1 MYLFF
6 RGTETKEGIISKE
19 FNLES
24 KNISHVGLGVFINE
38 NLRIFHVINSNKEN
52 HLECS
57 SVFDFFDKKREVTYT
72 AIWKVKGLTDSNL
85 LELTEVI
92 DSYKKKKIKFDFTF
106 SGKEDN
112 KLYCS
117 EFVVEVLKK
126 IDSIK
131 FKFYKN
137 KRKLNGFQS
146 KFLRKD
152 SLEYYPAD
160 VFLKNQYF
168 VKVHESFMD

>member
-1 MYLFF
+1 VYLFF

-24 KNISHVGLGVFINE
+24 KYISHVGLGIFIDG
-38 NLRIFHVINSNKEN
+38 NLKIFHVINSNKEN

-57 SVFDFFDKKREVTYT
+57 SLYNFFDKKKEVTYT
-72 AIWKVKGLTDSNL
+72 AIWKVEDLTDSNL

-92 DSYKKKKIKFDFTF
+92 NSFKKKKIRFDLTF
-106 SGKEDN
+106 SGKDDN

-117 EFVVEVLKK
+117 EFVVEVLNK
-126 IDSIK
+126 IDPIK
-131 FKFYKN
+131 FKFDKS

-160 VFLKNQYF
+160 VFLNNQNF
-168 VKVHESFMD
+168 LKIHESFRD